1 MERNRLFFLKLC
13 ILIVITTDIL
23 LHHHHH
29 HVLAVTG
36 DEATIMANL
45 AKSLTPTPA
54 GWTGNDAC
62 KWPGV
67 NCNGLG
73 NVRSINLSSRAVSG
87 RLPPDFN
94 GLSSLK
100 FLSLQ
105 NNRLSGPIPSF
116 SNLNSLEDLN
126 LDDNKFTSVSPNFLS
141 GLTSVKTIN
150 INDIPTLSPWKF
162 PTEITESPVLVSFS
176 CSRCNLHGEIPDL
189 FGSISGL
196 RILRLSYN
204 NLTGTLPP
212 SLEKSGIQ
220 ELALNN
226 QLLGLSCGI
235 EVIGK
240 MEHLT
245 AVRLHVN
252 RFTGPIPDLSR
263 CHFLSEVILRD
274 NLLTGVIPDSF
285 TSLSKLSVVSLQNNK
300 FQGPMPNFQKG
311 VQVTLGTTNNF
322 CVPATVAGTCS
333 VQVNILLEVAKDLEY
348 PMVLA
353 DSWKGNDPCKDD
365 WNFVA
370 CDGNGDVSVI
380 NLSNHNW
387 TGSISPA
394 IGNLTELKELILHDN
409 KLTGSIPDNLAK
421 LPRLHLVDISN
432 NNISGKIPDFPPNV
446 ILKIDGNLW
455 IGKELPDAETAGK
468 ENTGLSPKV
477 IVAITLVAVIQFIAL
492 FFIIYRRCKK
502 MKSRKYK
509 WLKGKSGSGKEKSDG
524 PPINVSPYGA
534 IKSESSGHGS
544 SEIPLYDGGHVLI
557 PIEILRE
564 STDNFSDTNILGRGG
579 FGIVYRG
586 QLYDGTRIAVKRM
599 EASLLTSKGTL
610 EFKAEIE
617 VLTKVRHRHLVALH
631 GYCVNGNER
640 LLVFEYMPQ
649 GTLGQHL
656 FHQDGFPPLTWKQR
670 VTIAL
675 DVARGVEYLHS
686 LAQQSFIHRDLKPS
700 NILLDDG
707 MRAKVSDFGLVKN
720 APDGETSLETKL
732 AGTFGYLAP
741 EYAGM
746 HSCQIL

>member
-1 MERNRLFFLKLC
+1 
-13 ILIVITTDIL
+13 
-23 LHHHHH
+23 
-29 HVLAVTG
+29 
-36 DEATIMANL
+36 MANL

-73 NVRSINLSSRAVSG
+73 NVRSINLSSMAVSG
-87 RLPPDFN
+87 RLPSDFN

-226 QLLGLSCGI
+226 QLLGLSGGI
-235 EVIGK
+235 DVIGK

-274 NLLTGVIPDSF
+274 NLLTGVIPDSL

-370 CDGNGDVSVI
+370 CDANGDVSVI

-394 IGNLTELKELILHDN
+394 IGNLTKLKELILHDN

-421 LPRLHLVDISN
+421 LPSLHLVDISN

-477 IVAITLVAVIQFIAL
+477 IVAITLVAVIQFIVL

-564 STDNFSDTNILGRGG
+564 STEYTATGRVTTKVDVYSFGVVLMEMITGRKALDESLPEESVHLVPWFRRLLANREKLRSILDPWLDPNDETFESICRVADLAGYCTAREPGQRPDMNHAVNFLSPLVEQWIPVNTDEEDENDDDFQMSLPQALQRWKAHEDST
-579 FGIVYRG
+579 VVSEDE
-586 QLYDGTRIAVKRM
+586 LYDQSYVYDDDSCTM
-599 EASLLTSKGTL
+599 
-610 EFKAEIE
+610 
-617 VLTKVRHRHLVALH
+617 
-631 GYCVNGNER
+631 ER
-640 LLVFEYMPQ
+640 L
-649 GTLGQHL
+649 
-656 FHQDGFPPLTWKQR
+656 
-670 VTIAL
+670 
-675 DVARGVEYLHS
+675 
-686 LAQQSFIHRDLKPS
+686 PS
-700 NILLDDG
+700 
-707 MRAKVSDFGLVKN
+707 KVSVYKDSG
-720 APDGETSLETKL
+720 
-732 AGTFGYLAP
+732 
-741 EYAGM
+741 
-746 HSCQIL
+746 IR

>member
-1 MERNRLFFLKLC
+1 
-13 ILIVITTDIL
+13 
-23 LHHHHH
+23 
-29 HVLAVTG
+29 
-36 DEATIMANL
+36 MANL

-73 NVRSINLSSRAVSG
+73 NVRSINLSSMAVSG

-226 QLLGLSCGI
+226 QLLGLSGGI

-557 PIEILRE
+557 PIERCWFENIYTATGRVTTKVDVYSFGVVLMEMITGRKALDESLPEESVHLVPWFRRLLANREKLRSILDPWLDPNDETFESICRVADLAGYCTARE
-564 STDNFSDTNILGRGG
+564 PGQRPDMNHAVNFLSPLVEQWIPMNTDEEDENDDDFQMSLPQALQRWKAHEDSTVVSEDE
-579 FGIVYRG
+579 
-586 QLYDGTRIAVKRM
+586 LYDQSYVYDDNSCTM
-599 EASLLTSKGTL
+599 
-610 EFKAEIE
+610 
-617 VLTKVRHRHLVALH
+617 
-631 GYCVNGNER
+631 ER
-640 LLVFEYMPQ
+640 L
-649 GTLGQHL
+649 
-656 FHQDGFPPLTWKQR
+656 
-670 VTIAL
+670 
-675 DVARGVEYLHS
+675 
-686 LAQQSFIHRDLKPS
+686 PS
-700 NILLDDG
+700 
-707 MRAKVSDFGLVKN
+707 KVSVYKDSG
-720 APDGETSLETKL
+720 
-732 AGTFGYLAP
+732 
-741 EYAGM
+741 
-746 HSCQIL
+746 IR

>member
-1 MERNRLFFLKLC
+1 
-13 ILIVITTDIL
+13 
-23 LHHHHH
+23 
-29 HVLAVTG
+29 
-36 DEATIMANL
+36 MANL

-73 NVRSINLSSRAVSG
+73 NVRSINLSSMAVSG

-226 QLLGLSCGI
+226 QLLGLSGGI
-235 EVIGK
+235 DVIGK

-322 CVPATVAGTCS
+322 CDPATVAGTCS

-477 IVAITLVAVIQFIAL
+477 IVAITLVAVIQFIVL

-557 PIEILRE
+557 PIEICWFENIYTATGRVTTKVDVYSFGVVLMEMITGRKALDESLPEESVHLVPWFRRLLANREKLRSILDPWLDPNDETFE
-564 STDNFSDTNILGRGG
+564 SICRVADLAGYCTAREPGQRPDMNHAVNFLSPLVEQWIPMNTDEEDENDDDFQMSLPQALQRWKAHEDST
-579 FGIVYRG
+579 VVSEDE
-586 QLYDGTRIAVKRM
+586 LYDQSYVYDDDESCTM
-599 EASLLTSKGTL
+599 
-610 EFKAEIE
+610 
-617 VLTKVRHRHLVALH
+617 
-631 GYCVNGNER
+631 ER
-640 LLVFEYMPQ
+640 L
-649 GTLGQHL
+649 
-656 FHQDGFPPLTWKQR
+656 
-670 VTIAL
+670 
-675 DVARGVEYLHS
+675 
-686 LAQQSFIHRDLKPS
+686 PS
-700 NILLDDG
+700 
-707 MRAKVSDFGLVKN
+707 KVSVYKDSG
-720 APDGETSLETKL
+720 
-732 AGTFGYLAP
+732 
-741 EYAGM
+741 
-746 HSCQIL
+746 IR